1 MDMATQVG
9 VVTTLLGTANST
21 SEIGAQRSLQLGDD
35 VFQNEL
41 ISTGLESAIEIEFND
56 GSIMDMGRC
65 MQTVLD
71 AEVFNVATAGVSSGS
86 DDSDVEAI
94 QQALLE
100 GVDPSQITEATAA
113 GAGSGTAGNEGHQ
126 PIYIEHESRSV
137 IVTSGFDTTGISI
150 AFDDIDEQPPAV
162 PIVEET
168 PEEETLIPIIPD
180 VSIADAEPVTEPNF
194 SDQSGVFSVF
204 LVTLSEP
211 SNVPVTVGFMTADG
225 TAIAGGTAVD
235 ENDYGAQ
242 TGTITFAPGQ
252 TEAFITVEIFD
263 DYVAEGEESIMVILT
278 DANNAIIIDLEAEGT
293 ILDESDPDLQ
303 DTTAVDLTATPDF
316 DEDGVTLTYTVTLSN
331 PVSDLSAPVVITFDD
346 LLGNP
351 QTIIISSGTTGTVN
365 VDIPESE
372 FEDVYQEDPV
382 DLLAAT
388 NVQASGGGFEL
399 LDTPTVGTVQLV
411 DTIDPTSVTLSV
423 ADVNSEPNGITG
435 FIAAVSSDSDGID
448 EDAASIVFTATLSNP
463 AQTDTILVTTIGD
476 IPIAA
481 GELSGTLVV
490 DISDSDVYADEFS
503 ITATVT
509 AVNGG
514 NFEAVDLSQASLT
527 VIIPDSPDITTV
539 ELLATPDFDEDGV
552 TLTYTATLGN
562 AVRTIDAPLEISFD
576 DLLGNPQTIT
586 ISSGTEGTVDI
597 FIAESVYEDVYQ
609 EDPVDLLS
617 ASNVALSGGG
627 FEVLDTPTVG
637 TVQLVDTIDTVT
649 ATLSTATAEIAET
662 GGDIVYTVTLTGGPG
677 NIDPDAELTFTLSN
691 PDANGDPI
699 TVVISAGATQ
709 GQTTVSYSDSQ
720 ITTQT
725 SFDNSI
731 NSSLTSGGTEY
742 EDLVTAGFTSVD
754 VDYDVTITGLT
765 PDGGDYDLIV
775 DEDDLFGGTDPS
787 PEPTMLEDTF
797 TITSPD
803 GIASLTVGGVAVIIN
818 DVFTAQAIPTSYSH
832 TTLSITDFD
841 SVTGEVTYQYML
853 TGSETQ
859 PTANGENDLTESF
872 LVTLIDNDSDSV
884 NSTLSVQIIDDIP
897 IAVVVADET
906 TALPLSTSDADLP
919 DDGISFQEA
928 DFPFAPLFEGSSN
941 TMVTY
946 GADGPGTT
954 NWTYSLSLTAA
965 AALFDSGINSGGSNV
980 YLYEIN
986 DVIYGSTSTTEPSPG
1001 DDSIVFDISVIA
1013 TNTDAG
1019 TVTLTQYQAI
1029 DHGSGSEDDVI
1040 ALQNGLVLL
1049 TGVVSV
1055 IDADGDEAI
1064 GFDSIDLGGN
1074 IEFNDD
1080 GPSVSFADAEV
1091 YNVLNDIGMGEALID
1106 IGADTAGASDLNLI
1120 ATNLPTGYSLV
1131 TTGTN
1136 EWTAVS
1142 SDGDPD
1148 LFLITVDPNTSEYVF
1163 TLLSPS
1169 VLVDTLI
1176 DVDASLLTGES
1187 FDQNGDPST
1196 TNVYTVISAQTG
1208 DSPYQMT
1215 ATAIENGTAAE
1226 LSYQNETIGVGGD
1239 DVIHESPNSDDK
1251 FILTFDNVTGQKSQ
1265 LTTMSLIIDQFN
1277 ANHDVFKITV
1287 EGFDLNGDPITIE
1300 YFSDDPSTT
1309 TITPTGI
1316 NDDLV
1321 VFSVDGVGEIST
1333 ITLDSEV
1340 SNIKVIDFSIA
1351 LSVEQNVGDY
1361 AYEFE
1366 ASTTDGDGDVASD
1379 AFTVDV
1385 LAGSSGDDTIVTGN
1399 LDDSVSGGEG
1409 NDTISTLGGND
1420 ILSGGIGND
1429 ILSGGIGD
1437 DLLFDGLGDDTLSGG
1452 LGMDVFTIQGGSDSI
1467 LDYSSLEG
1475 DVLDLT
1481 ELFTIDAGKT
1491 LSDYLFIGDDGEG
1504 HVEMTIMD
1512 GNGTPTGDSVS
1523 LETLDLADLSGASNA
1538 ALVNDLVSQITLT
1551 VDGP

>member
-1 MDMATQVG
+1 MATQVG
-9 VVTTLLGTANST
+9 VITTLLGTASST
-21 SEIGAQRSLQLGDD
+21 SENGAQRSLQLGDD
-35 VFQNEL
+35 VFHNEL
-41 ISTGLESAIEIEFND
+41 ISTGLESALEIEFND
-56 GSIMDMGRC
+56 GSVMDMGRC

-71 AEVFNVATAGVSSGS
+71 AEVFDLAASGFYFGS

-100 GVDPSQITEATAA
+100 GADPSQIGEATAA
-113 GAGSGTAGNEGHQ
+113 GAGSGTGGNEGHE
-126 PIYIEHESRSV
+126 PIYIRHESQSV

-150 AFDDIDEQPPAV
+150 AFDDIEEEI
-162 PIVEET
+162 PIPLEEESS
-168 PEEETLIPIIPD
+168 EEETVIPIIPN
-180 VSIADAEPVTEPNF
+180 VSIADAEPVTEPNV

-211 SNVPVTVGFMTADG
+211 SNVAVTVSFMTADG
-225 TAIAGGTAVD
+225 TAIAGGIAVD
-235 ENDYGAQ
+235 EMDYGAQ
-242 TGTITFAPGQ
+242 TGSVTFAPGQ
-252 TEAFITVEIFD
+252 TEALITVEIFD

-278 DANNAIIIDLEAEGT
+278 DASNAIIVDPQAEGT

-303 DTTAVDLTATPDF
+303 DTTSVDLTATPDF

-331 PVSDLSAPVVITFDD
+331 PVSDLSDPVVITFDD
-346 LLGNP
+346 LLGNA

-365 VDIPESE
+365 VDIAESE

-388 NVQASGGGFEL
+388 NVLATGGGFEL
-399 LDTPTVGTVQLV
+399 LDIPTVGTVQLV

-423 ADVNSEPNGITG
+423 ADAEPDGINGFLQVIS
-435 FIAAVSSDSDGID
+435 ADPEGID
-448 EDAASIVFTATLSNP
+448 EDTASIVFTATLSNP
-463 AQTDTILVTTIGD
+463 AQTDAILETTIGD

-481 GELSGTLVV
+481 GELTGTIII
-490 DISDSDVYADEFS
+490 DIRDSDVYADEFS
-503 ITATVT
+503 IIATVT

-527 VIIPDSPDITTV
+527 VVIPDSPDVTTI
-539 ELLATPDFDEDGV
+539 ELLATPDFDEDGI
-552 TLTYTATLGN
+552 TLTYTATLSN
-562 AVRTIDAPLEISFD
+562 AVRTIDAPLEVNFD

-586 ISSGTEGTVDI
+586 ITSGTTGTVAI

-637 TVQLVDTIDTVT
+637 NVQLVDTIDTVT
-649 ATLSTATAEIAET
+649 ATLSTTTTEIPET
-662 GGDIVYTVTLTGGPG
+662 GGDIVYTIILSGGPG
-677 NIDPDAELTFTLSN
+677 SIDPDDPLTFTLSN
-691 PDANGDPI
+691 SDGNGDPI
-699 TVVISAGATQ
+699 TVVIDAGATQ

-720 ITTQT
+720 VTTQT

-731 NSSLTSGGTEY
+731 NSLLTIGGTEY
-742 EDLVTAGFTSVD
+742 EDLATAGFTSVD

-765 PDGGDYDLIV
+765 PDGSDYDLIV
-775 DEDDLFGGTDPS
+775 DEDDLFGGTDTT
-787 PEPTMLEDTF
+787 PEPTMFEDTF

-803 GIASLTVGGVAVIIN
+803 GIASLTVGGVIVITN
-818 DVFTAQAIPTSYSH
+818 DVFTAQAIPTSFSN
-832 TTLSITDFD
+832 TTLSITNFNA
-841 SVTGEVTYQYML
+841 VTGEVTYQYML

-859 PTANGENDLTESF
+859 PTAGGENDLTESF
-872 LVTLIDNDSDSV
+872 LVTLIDHDLDSV

-906 TALPLSTSDADLP
+906 TALPLSTSDDDLP
-919 DDGISFQEA
+919 QDGISFQEA

-946 GADGPGTT
+946 GADGAGTT

-965 AALFDSGINSGGSNV
+965 ATLFDSGINSGGNNV
-980 YLYEIN
+980 YLYAIN
-986 DVIYGSTSTTEPSPG
+986 DVIYGSTSTTEPNVG
-1001 DDSIVFDISVIA
+1001 DASIVFDISVIA

-1029 DHGSGSEDDVI
+1029 DHGTGADDDVV

-1049 TGVVSV
+1049 TGAVSV
-1055 IDADGDEAI
+1055 LDADGDEAL

-1091 YNVLNDIGMGEALID
+1091 YNVLNDVDTSEALVD
-1106 IGADTAGASDLNLI
+1106 IGADTAGATDLNLI
-1120 ATNLPTGYSLV
+1120 GTNLPTGYSLV
-1131 TTGTN
+1131 NTGTN

-1148 LFLITVDPNTSEYVF
+1148 LFLISVDPNTSEYTF

-1169 VLVDTLI
+1169 VLVDTMI

-1196 TNVYTVISAQTG
+1196 TNVYTVISPQTG

-1215 ATAIENGTAAE
+1215 ATATENGVAAE

-1265 LTTMSLIIDQFN
+1265 LTTMSLIIDSFN

-1300 YFSDDPSTT
+1300 FFSDDPSTT

-1321 VFSVDGVGEIST
+1321 VFSVDGIGEIST

-1340 SNIKVIDFSIA
+1340 SNIKVVDFSIG

-1361 AYEFE
+1361 AYDFE
-1366 ASTTDGDGDVASD
+1366 ASIIDGDGDIASD
-1379 AFTVDV
+1379 TFTVDV
-1385 LAGSSGDDTIVTGN
+1385 LAGTAGDDNIVTGN
-1399 LDDSVSGGEG
+1399 LDDTVSGGEG
-1409 NDTISTLGGND
+1409 NDVISTLGGND

-1429 ILSGGIGD
+1429 VLSGGAGD
-1437 DLLFDGLGDDTLSGG
+1437 DLFFDGLGDDTLTGG
-1452 LGMDVFTIQGGSDSI
+1452 FGMDVFTIQGGSDSI
-1467 LDYSSLEG
+1467 VDFNTTEG
-1475 DVLDLT
+1475 DVLDLS
-1481 ELFTIDAGKT
+1481 ELFTIDFNNTIA
-1491 LSDYLFIGDDGEG
+1491 DYLSIGDDGHG
-1504 HVEMTIMD
+1504 HVEVSIMD
-1512 GNGTPTGDSVS
+1512 GNGNATGDSVS
-1523 LETLDLADLSGASNA
+1523 LETFDLADLSGATNA
-1538 ALVNDLVSQITLT
+1538 ALVADLESQINLT
-1551 VDGP
+1551 VDQA

>member
-1 MDMATQVG
+1 MAAQVG
-9 VVTTLLGTANST
+9 VVTALLGSANST
-21 SEIGAQRSLQLGDD
+21 SEIGTQRSLQLGDD

-41 ISTGLESAIEIEFND
+41 VSTGLDSAIEIEFND
-56 GSIMDMGRC
+56 GSVMDLGRC
-65 MQTVLD
+65 SQTVLNN
-71 AEVFNVATAGVSSGS
+71 EVFDLTASEAAFASA
-86 DDSDVEAI
+86 DSDVEAI

-100 GVDPSQITEATAA
+100 GVDPSQIAEATAA
-113 GAGSGTAGNEGHQ
+113 GAGSGAGGNEGHQ
-126 PIYIEHESRSV
+126 PIYIDHESKSV

-150 AFDDIDEQPPAV
+150 AFDDIEEELQLPPIEES
-162 PIVEET
+162 PVEE
-168 PEEETLIPIIPD
+168 PLIPIIPT

-194 SDQSGVFSVF
+194 TDQSGVFSLF

-211 SNVPVTVGFMTADG
+211 SNVTVTINFMTADG

-235 ENDYGAQ
+235 ENDYGSQ
-242 TGTITFAPGQ
+242 TGTVSFAPGQ
-252 TEAFITVEIFD
+252 TEAWISVEIFD
-263 DYVAEGEESIMVILT
+263 DYVAEGEETILVVLT
-278 DANNAIIIDLEAEGT
+278 GATNATILVPQAEGS

-303 DTTAVDLTATPDF
+303 DTTTVDLTATPDF
-316 DEDGVTLTYTVTLSN
+316 DEDGVTLTYTLTLSN
-331 PVSDLSAPVVITFDD
+331 PISDLSDPVIVTFDD
-346 LLGNP
+346 LLGNL
-351 QTIIISSGTTGTVN
+351 QTIIINSGTTGSVN
-365 VDIPESE
+365 VDIAESV
-372 FEDVYQEDPV
+372 FEDVYQEAPV
-382 DLLAAT
+382 DLVTAS
-388 NVQASGGGFEL
+388 NVQVSGGGGFEL

-423 ADVNSEPNGITG
+423 ADANNEPEGITG
-435 FIAAVSSDSDGID
+435 FLATVSSDSDGID
-448 EDAASIVFTATLSNP
+448 EDTASIVFTATLSNP
-463 AQTDTILVTTIGD
+463 AETDTILVTTIGD

-490 DISDSDVYADEFS
+490 DISDSDVYADEYS

-527 VIIPDSPDITTV
+527 VVIPDSPDITTV

-552 TLTYTATLGN
+552 TLSYTATLDN

-586 ISSGTEGTVDI
+586 ISSGTTGSVAI

-637 TVQLVDTIDTVT
+637 TVELVDTIDTVT
-649 ATLSTATAEIAET
+649 ATLATTTIEVPEI
-662 GGDIVYTVTLTGGPG
+662 GGDIIYTVTLTGGPG
-677 NIDPDAELTFTLSN
+677 NIDPDADLTFTLSN

-699 TVVISAGATQ
+699 TVVVTAGATQ

-725 SFDNSI
+725 SFDNTI
-731 NSSLTSGGTEY
+731 NSSLTIGGTEY
-742 EDLVTAGFTSVD
+742 EDLATAGFTSVD

-818 DVFTAQAIPTSYSH
+818 DVFTAQAIPTSYSN
-832 TTLSITDFD
+832 TSLSITDFD
-841 SVTGEVTYQYML
+841 VVTGEVTYQYML
-853 TGSETQ
+853 SGSETQ
-859 PTANGENDLTESF
+859 PVADGENDLTESF

-980 YLYEIN
+980 YLYNIN
-986 DVIYGSTSTTEPSPG
+986 GVIYGSTSTTEPMPG
-1001 DDSIVFDISVIA
+1001 DDSIVFEISVIA

-1029 DHGSGSEDDVI
+1029 DHGTGAEDDVI

-1049 TGVVSV
+1049 TGAVSV
-1055 IDADGDEAI
+1055 IDADGDEAV
-1064 GFDSIDLGGN
+1064 GFDNIDLGGN

-1091 YNVLNDIGMGEALID
+1091 YNVLNDIAMGDALVD
-1106 IGADTAGASDLNLI
+1106 IGADTAAASDLNLI
-1120 ATNLPTGYSLV
+1120 ATNLPTAYSLV

-1148 LFLITVDPNTSEYVF
+1148 LFLITVDPNTSEYTF

-1187 FDQNGDPST
+1187 FDQNGNPST

-1215 ATAIENGTAAE
+1215 ATATENGAAAE

-1265 LTTMSLIIDQFN
+1265 LTTMSLIIDSFN
-1277 ANHDVFKITV
+1277 VNHDVFKITV
-1287 EGFDLNGDPITIE
+1287 EGFDLNGDPITID

-1340 SNIKVIDFSIA
+1340 SNIKVVDFSIG

-1361 AYEFE
+1361 AYDFV
-1366 ASTTDGDGDVASD
+1366 ASITDGDGDVATD
-1379 AFTVDV
+1379 TFTVDV
-1385 LAGSSGDDTIVTGN
+1385 LAGSAGDDNIVTGS
-1399 LDDSVSGGEG
+1399 LDDTVSGGEG

-1429 ILSGGIGD
+1429 ILSGGSGD
-1437 DLLFDGLGDDTLSGG
+1437 DLFFDGLGDDTLTGG
-1452 LGMDVFTIQGGSDSI
+1452 LGMDIFTIQGGSDSI
-1467 LDYSSLEG
+1467 VDYNAVEG
-1475 DVLDLT
+1475 DVLDLS
-1481 ELFTIDAGKT
+1481 ELFTIDATKT
-1491 LSDYLFIGDDGEG
+1491 VSDYLFIGDDGHG
-1504 HVEMTIMD
+1504 HVKVSIMD
-1512 GNGTPTGDSVS
+1512 GNGTATGDSVS
-1523 LETLDLADLSGASNA
+1523 IETLDLADLTGATNA
-1538 ALVNDLVSQITLT
+1538 ALVADLTSQINLT
-1551 VDGP
+1551 TDNP